1 MKKFLSIVFCV
12 SQFVTS
18 VSFANPEQNPGILTA
33 PPRYLTDKND
43 FCDGYPRI
51 QLQTLDGLCVG
62 LVAGRDQG
70 LKMPRYAV
78 QDKNNVIY
86 VSDMGGWVHG
96 RGTIWAIE
104 ETVNAAGMKQTH
116 LTNLFPEKPLTMPN
130 GLLVDPQGRIYVG
143 TPVGIYRFK
152 PTKNYLNQW
161 VLNSDL
167 EMIEDQFR
175 KSIFRSSE
183 YVSAESY
190 NQTADL
196 GLNNRHPLIQLAANR
211 DFTEIYFNVGAPSD
225 RCTNGHRTIYPDS
238 KLCIQSESEIVNAGI
253 WKINLDNSGNKIS
266 TEAFARG
273 LRNSMALV
281 VHPQSGFLLQGE
293 NSLDLPDED
302 QPYEEINFVQKDK
315 HYGWPYCYS
324 DGKVL
329 KDFVTVVKPEDCKT
343 KYSVPIAFMP
353 AHTAP
358 LGMVFYQ
365 HDSLVGLKNKM
376 LVSWHGYRTQGQKVV
391 MYDVDQNGLPTNNQ
405 PKNLIFNWT
414 ALGGVRSKGAPVGL
428 TILNDGTVLIMDDK
442 NTSILRLAAG
452 QTHKTD
458 QQSKVG
464 FVTTEKQ
471 KKSYSQ
477 LYPQLQKN
485 CMTCHSDLYSAASS
499 DDSLKKL
506 IEQGLINP
514 LSPEASR
521 LFQRLKAQT
530 MPPKPN
536 TMTTKDYEQMYKNI
550 DALSE
555 LLKNKN

>member
-1 MKKFLSIVFCV
+1 M
-12 SQFVTS
+12 SQIGTS
-18 VSFANPEQNPGILTA
+18 LVFANPAQNVASLTTTQK
-33 PPRYLTDKND
+33 YLTTKND
-43 FCDGYPRI
+43 LCDGYPRI
-51 QLQTLDGLCVG
+51 QVQTLDGLCVG
-62 LVAGRDQG
+62 LVADKNQG

-86 VSDMGGWVHG
+86 VSDMGGWAYG

-104 ETVNAAGMKQTH
+104 EAINSNGLKQTQ
-116 LTNLFPEKPLTMPN
+116 LTNLFPEKYLTMPN
-130 GLLVDPQGRIYVG
+130 GLLVDPQGRIYIG

-152 PTKNYLNQW
+152 PTKNNLNQW

-167 EMIEDQFR
+167 ELIEDQFK

-183 YVSAESY
+183 YINAKTY
-190 NQTADL
+190 NQTADQ
-196 GLNNRHPLIQLAANR
+196 GLNNKHPLVQLAANR
-211 DFTEIYFNVGAPSD
+211 DFTEIYFNVSAPSD
-225 RCTNGHRTIYPDS
+225 RCTSGHKTIHPDT

-253 WKINLDNSGNKIS
+253 WKINLDSSGNKIS
-266 TEAFARG
+266 TESFARG
-273 LRNSMALV
+273 LRNSLALV

-302 QPYEEINFVQKDK
+302 QPYEEINFVEKNK

-329 KDFVTVVKPEDCKT
+329 KDFSSFVKPEDCKT
-343 KYSVPIAFMP
+343 KYSVPVAFMP

-358 LGMVFYQ
+358 LGMVYYQ
-365 HDSLVGLKNKM
+365 HDRLAALKNKM

-391 MYDVDQNGLPTNNQ
+391 MYDVDQNGLPTSNQ
-405 PKNLIFNWT
+405 PNNLIYNWT
-414 ALGGVRSKGAPVGL
+414 ALDGVRSKGAPTGL
-428 TILNDGTVLIMDDK
+428 TVLNDGSVLIMDDK
-442 NTSILRLAAG
+442 NNSIIRLASG
-452 QTHKTD
+452 LTHKTD
-458 QQSKVG
+458 QQGKAG
-464 FVTTEKQ
+464 FVATENQ

-485 CMTCHSDLYSAASS
+485 CMACHSDLYSTKDS
-499 DDSLKKL
+499 DESLKKL

-514 LSPEASR
+514 LNPEASR
-521 LFQRLKAQT
+521 LFHRLKTQT

-536 TMTTKDYEQMYKNI
+536 TMTSEDYKQMYKDI

-555 LLKNKN
+555 LLKNKK

>member
-1 MKKFLSIVFCV
+1 M
-12 SQFVTS
+12 SQIGTS
-18 VSFANPEQNPGILTA
+18 LVFANPEINPALITTTQK
-33 PPRYLTDKND
+33 YLTNNKDL
-43 FCDGYPRI
+43 CDGYPRI
-51 QLQTLDGLCVG
+51 QVQTIDGLCVG
-62 LVAGRDQG
+62 LVTDKNQG

-86 VSDMGGWVHG
+86 VSDMGGWAYG

-104 ETVNAAGMKQTH
+104 ETIDSNGLKQTR
-116 LTNLFPEKPLTMPN
+116 LTNLFPEKSLIMPN
-130 GLLVDPQGRIYVG
+130 GLLVDPQGRIYIG

-152 PTKNYLNQW
+152 PTKNNLNQW

-167 EMIEDQFR
+167 ELIEDQFK

-183 YVSAESY
+183 YISAKTY
-190 NQTADL
+190 NQTADQ
-196 GLNNRHPLIQLAANR
+196 GLNNKHPLVQLAANR
-211 DFTEIYFNVGAPSD
+211 DFTEIYFNVSAPSD
-225 RCTNGHRTIYPDS
+225 RCTNGHKSIHPIT

-253 WKINLDNSGNKIS
+253 WKMTLDSSGNKIS

-281 VHPQSGFLLQGE
+281 VHPESGFLLQGE

-302 QPYEEINFVQKDK
+302 QPYEEINFVKKDK

-329 KDFVTVVKPEDCKT
+329 KDFSSVVKPEDCKT
-343 KYSVPIAFMP
+343 KYSPPEVFMP

-358 LGMVFYQ
+358 LGMVYYQ
-365 HDSLVGLKNKM
+365 HGKLIALQNKM
-376 LVSWHGYRTQGQKVV
+376 LVSWHGYRPQGQKVV
-391 MYDVDQNGLPTNNQ
+391 MYDVDQNGLPTYQQ
-405 PKNLIFNWT
+405 PTSLIFNWT
-414 ALGGVRSKGAPVGL
+414 ALDGVRSKGAPVGL
-428 TILNDGTVLIMDDK
+428 TVLNDGSLLIMDDK
-442 NTSILRLAAG
+442 NNSIIRLAEG
-452 QTHKTD
+452 KTHKTD
-458 QQSKVG
+458 QQSKTDNKAN
-464 FVTTEKQ
+464 FIATENQ

-485 CMTCHSDLYSAASS
+485 CMTCHSDLYSTKNS

-514 LSPEASR
+514 LNPEASR
-521 LFQRLKAQT
+521 LFQRLKTQT

-536 TMTTKDYEQMYKNI
+536 AMTSEDYKQMYKNI

-555 LLKNKN
+555 LLKNKK